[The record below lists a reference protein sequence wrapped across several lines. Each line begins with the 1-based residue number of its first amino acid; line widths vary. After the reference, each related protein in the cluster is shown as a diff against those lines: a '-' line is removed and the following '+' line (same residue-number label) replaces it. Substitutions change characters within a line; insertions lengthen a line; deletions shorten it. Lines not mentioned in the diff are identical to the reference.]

1 MDLRKLPT
9 WASWSAGFGCLTVA
23 AIGLNAGCTQYIAA
37 TLNYPSNFGSPLVG
51 HVYAPFAWWSWLFA
65 FYRYAPLPFTY
76 AFLSFAAGIAIGL
89 IGFVLWFG
97 YSKRSSIKHEDVH
110 GTAHFASLG
119 DVRQSGLLPVGD
131 KAGQGVYCGAFDDPE
146 TGNTLYLRHDGPEH
160 VCALAP
166 TRSGKGV
173 GLVVPTLL
181 SWPHSVFVLDRK
193 GENFAMTAGWRKE
206 KANNI
211 ILRFDPAEPDVGCS
225 WNPLAEIR
233 FGTRYQ
239 VSDAQNVAL
248 MVIDEDGKG
257 IAGDHFRSAAY
268 ELLVGLILHALY
280 KGIELKEFPG
290 LYDCA
295 HMLTGVGKFAA
306 QEVKKEQAAEEAG
319 GEPRA
324 LSGLFDEMRDVV
336 LTGRRYETEL
346 EFEAAEEAQ
355 RSIQGVGRRMG
366 QTPARELGSIIS
378 TANNALSLYRDPIVG
393 ANTTRVDFKI
403 EDLMDLD
410 QPVSLYFITTPRNA
424 DRMKPLARL
433 LLTQIVLSLAD
444 RMEFADGRSSTKHK
458 QRLLLLLDE
467 FPTLGKL
474 EVFESALAYIAGY
487 GMKAYIITQDVQ
499 QLYKSYSNYESII
512 SNCHVR
518 VAYAPNKVET
528 AEWMSKMTGQ
538 MTVVKEQIS
547 TSGKRFGMVLDQV
560 SRSYQE
566 HQRPLMTPDE
576 IMRLPGPKK
585 DSKGDI
591 LEAGEMLV
599 FVAGQPPIR
608 GRQILYFMDPTF
620 STRSKIAPPQIS
632 ETIRGEVKVENV
644 AVKSAEPEV
653 PTAYGP
659 ESQIASEASSQPNSS
674 ASASAEDKPAESK
687 PPKDFFAD
695 AEPNEAEDT
704 ADTVAVVAAS
714 AVPAFQPVPEVQPAT
729 KPSTENP
736 DA

>member
-1 MDLRKLPT
+1 MKLKKLPI
-9 WASWSAGFGCLTVA
+9 WASWSAGFTSFTAYMTGVNSL
-23 AIGLNAGCTQYIAA
+23 CTQYIAA
-37 TLNYPSNFGSPLVG
+37 SLRYSTSLGSPLVADL
-51 HVYAPFAWWSWLFA
+51 YPPFAWWKWLFSY
-65 FYRYAPLPFTY
+65 YRFAPLQFNY
-76 AFLSFAAGIAIGL
+76 AFLIFASGVTIGL

-97 YSKRSSIKHEDVH
+97 FSKRSAMRHEGVH
-110 GTAHFASLG
+110 GTAHFATFKEIKK
-119 DVRQSGLLPVGD
+119 SGLLPPP
-131 KAGQGVYCGAFDDPE
+131 GQKGKGVYCGGFDDPK
-146 TGNTLYLRHDGPEH
+146 TGNTIYLRHDGPEH
-160 VCALAP
+160 ICALAP

-193 GENFAMTAGWRKE
+193 GENYAMTAGWRQKH
-206 KANNI
+206 ANNI
-211 ILRFDPAEPDVGCS
+211 ILRFDPAEPGSGCS

-239 VSDAQNVAL
+239 VSDAQNIAL
-248 MVIDEDGKG
+248 MVVDDDGKG
-257 IAGDHFRSAAY
+257 IAGNHFRSAAF

-280 KGIELKEFPG
+280 KGVQIGRVPG

-295 HMLTGVGKFAA
+295 HMLTGVGDFAA
-306 QEVKKEQAAEEAG
+306 DDTENDLTDDG
-319 GEPRA
+319 GDPRA
-324 LSGLFDEMRDVV
+324 LSGLFDEMRDV
-336 LTGRRYETEL
+336 EL
-346 EFEAAEEAQ
+346 SLSADATPEERIAADEAT

-366 QTPARELGSIIS
+366 QTPPRELGSIIS

-393 ANTTRVDFKI
+393 ENTSRIDFKVS
-403 EDLMDLD
+403 DLMDHER
-410 QPVSLYFITTPRNA
+410 PVALYFITTPRNA

-444 RMEFADGRSSTKHK
+444 QMEFADGRSKTKHK
-458 QRLLLLLDE
+458 QRLLLMLDE

-499 QLYKSYSNYESII
+499 QLYKEYSNYESII

-547 TSGKRFGMVLDQV
+547 TSGKRFGMMLDQV

-576 IMRLPGPKK
+576 IMQLPGPVKNENE
-585 DSKGDI
+585 DI
-591 LEAGEMLV
+591 LTAGEMLV

-620 STRSKIAPPQIS
+620 SKRSKIAPPAKS
-632 ETIRGEVKVENV
+632 EVVREANETVGERTATVEKFHV
-644 AVKSAEPEV
+644 
-653 PTAYGP
+653 
-659 ESQIASEASSQPNSS
+659 
-674 ASASAEDKPAESK
+674 
-687 PPKDFFAD
+687 
-695 AEPNEAEDT
+695 
-704 ADTVAVVAAS
+704 
-714 AVPAFQPVPEVQPAT
+714 
-729 KPSTENP
+729 
-736 DA
+736 